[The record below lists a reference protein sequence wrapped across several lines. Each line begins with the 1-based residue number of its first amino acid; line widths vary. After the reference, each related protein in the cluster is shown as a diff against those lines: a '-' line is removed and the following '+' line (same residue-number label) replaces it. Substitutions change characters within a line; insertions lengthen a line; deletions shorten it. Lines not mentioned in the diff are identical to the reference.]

1 MTNDLKR
8 IFAENL
14 RNILYQKHKKPID
27 VANDLNIPPSTV
39 SGWING
45 VKYPRSQKQ
54 QELADYLG
62 VSVTDFLSENNNT
75 SSTIDPD
82 TAQHYY
88 FDKEAREIAEFLYQN
103 PEYKVLFDASRKVKK
118 EDILFVKQML
128 DRMRGDDDN

>member
-1 MTNDLKR
+1 MSDNLKR
-8 IFAENL
+8 IFAKNL
-14 RNILYQKHKKPID
+14 RNILFEKNKKPID
-27 VANDLNIPPSTV
+27 IVNDLHIPSSTV
-39 SGWING
+39 YNWING
-45 VKYPRSQKQ
+45 AKYPRSQKQ

-75 SSTIDPD
+75 SSPD
-82 TAQHYY
+82 TTEQHYY
-88 FDKEAREIAEFLYQN
+88 FDKEAREMAEFLYQN